1 MSREGTQITCKNSLI
16 FNVTLPNCDGNVEN
30 VIFKSPDSAWV
41 GWEKNERGKYGPRM
55 CNMKNALDPVRLAES
70 AVYLN
75 LKLMKWRLLPNIN
88 LDIVKDAK
96 CLLLGAGTLGCSVA
110 RTLLVLF

>member
-1 MSREGTQITCKNSLI
+1 MLI
-16 FNVTLPNCDGNVEN
+16 FVTINKTETPIHNFLSKFC
-30 VIFKSPDSAWV
+30 F
-41 GWEKNERGKYGPRM
+41 
-55 CNMKNALDPVRLAES
+55 RLAES

-88 LDIVKDAK
+88 LDVVKDSK

-110 RTLLVLF
+110 RTLLVQHYLFLQNNFI